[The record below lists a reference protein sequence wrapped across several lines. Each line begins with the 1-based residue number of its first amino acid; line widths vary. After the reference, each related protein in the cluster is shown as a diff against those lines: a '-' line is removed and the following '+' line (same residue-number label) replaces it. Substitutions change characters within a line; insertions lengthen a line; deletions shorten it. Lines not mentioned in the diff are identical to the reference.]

1 MTPVAI
7 NYLAVLVSAICSI
20 VLGGIWYGPLFG
32 KKWAKLMGI
41 NMPANPTKEMKSAMM
56 QSYAIMGV
64 TTIIMAFVMAHS
76 LTFAMEYT
84 KTYGLMGGLMAGFW
98 NWLGFILP
106 VTMGDQL
113 WGGKSWKL
121 LPITAG
127 YYLVSLLLMGS
138 ILAVWR

>member
-1 MTPVAI
+1 MTPVII
-7 NYLAVLVSAICSI
+7 NYLAVLVAAICSI
-20 VLGGIWYGPLFG
+20 VLGSIWYGPLFG

-41 NMPANPTKEMKSAMM
+41 NMPANPTKEMKNAMYK
-56 QSYAIMGV
+56 SYGFMAVGSLV
-64 TTIIMAFVMAHS
+64 MAFVMAHS
-76 LTFAMEYT
+76 TIFAMTYT
-84 KTYGLMGGLMAGFW
+84 NTYGLMGGLMSGFW
-98 NWLGFILP
+98 NWIGFILP

-127 YYLVSLLLMGS
+127 YYLVSLLIMGS